1 MLSAAAN
8 PFSVGVWVK
17 VNIPLADGQGIYHI
31 ISDEDY
37 QNNGWVLRVRGD
49 SGAEGKIEF
58 RMSSGVSGNEDN
70 TYTAPAGSYPD
81 DQEWHHLLA
90 VRPENGGDGKVYVDG
105 VEIAGTIA
113 GNWDVGSASL
123 QNLYIGKYS
132 SSVTTYQWEGE
143 ISKVRL
149 YNRALSA
156 DEVKASYSG
165 QAVPF
170 EYTEASQTN
179 RVTNGTFAADTD
191 WTKGTGWTIGSG
203 VATSAG
209 GNDGAYLSQVPSHSP
224 SMIGKYLSL
233 IHI

>member
-1 MLSAAAN
+1 MRMHKSPPAVGSVDINQKGKYLLNSQTVNDLQTRSSYWFDGVDDNILITTTASNLRLLSAAAN

-90 VRPENGGDGKVYVDG
+90 VRPENGGLNAQQK
-105 VEIAGTIA
+105 
-113 GNWDVGSASL
+113 
-123 QNLYIGKYS
+123 
-132 SSVTTYQWEGE
+132 TT
-143 ISKVRL
+143 
-149 YNRALSA
+149 
-156 DEVKASYSG
+156 
-165 QAVPF
+165 
-170 EYTEASQTN
+170 
-179 RVTNGTFAADTD
+179 
-191 WTKGTGWTIGSG
+191 
-203 VATSAG
+203 
-209 GNDGAYLSQVPSHSP
+209 
-224 SMIGKYLSL
+224 
-233 IHI
+233 